1 MENRC
6 RSRLLLQ
13 NCQLKIK
20 ACVGIQMISRALLPR
35 ETLKEMMSQQSGKEP
50 RSQNLQVIDT
60 RIKKTRAWKAA
71 RPDQIKV

>member
-1 MENRC
+1 
-6 RSRLLLQ
+6 
-13 NCQLKIK
+13 
-20 ACVGIQMISRALLPR
+20 MISRALLPR